1 MLAPWILLSW
11 DVIVKGQQVLCEI
24 HPNQP
29 AHVLAG
35 EQSYKIDK
43 HDVTVGTR
51 FLRTCL
57 LWQDKGHKDIFSL
70 VHFMI

>member
-1 MLAPWILLSW
+1 MLY
-11 DVIVKGQQVLCEI
+11 EI

-51 FLRTCL
+51 FLGKCL
-57 LWQDKGHKDIFSL
+57 LWQDKGHKDIFWL